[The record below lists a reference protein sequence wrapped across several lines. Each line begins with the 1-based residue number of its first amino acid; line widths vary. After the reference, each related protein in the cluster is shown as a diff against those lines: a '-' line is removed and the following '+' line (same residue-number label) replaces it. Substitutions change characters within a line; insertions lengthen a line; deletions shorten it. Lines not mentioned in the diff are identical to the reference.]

1 MRVSEIILNEAPSSG
16 ITKWVRS
23 DMQPKYTGGAYFD
36 SETSFNTAIMKGSG
50 FLYKAALKSP
60 QHPVTG
66 KPALKFPGVD
76 DPSHPMADKRKQ
88 DSNFNTKLVAALGT
102 TSTQMI
108 ATTKKPSTILD
119 PNRAKLSTADIAKTP
134 TSVASKVDQPA
145 PASKVEPPAPQNVR
159 KMPLH
164 PATKKAWIRQYGK
177 THNPDGTPKN
187 S

>member
-1 MRVSEIILNEAPSSG
+1 M
-16 ITKWVRS
+16 
-23 DMQPKYTGGAYFD
+23 D
-36 SETSFNTAIMKGSG
+36 
-50 FLYKAALKSP
+50 
-60 QHPVTG
+60 
-66 KPALKFPGVD
+66 
-76 DPSHPMADKRKQ
+76 
-88 DSNFNTKLVAALGT
+88 T

>member
-36 SETSFNTAIMKGSG
+36 SEESFNTAIMKGSG

-76 DPSHPMADKRKQ
+76 DPSHPMADKRNQ
-88 DSNFNTKLVAALGT
+88 DATFNSQLVAALGT
-102 TSTQMI
+102 APTQ
-108 ATTKKPSTILD
+108 A
-119 PNRAKLSTADIAKTP
+119 
-134 TSVASKVDQPA
+134 VASKVD
-145 PASKVEPPAPQNVR
+145 PPII
-159 KMPLH
+159 
-164 PATKKAWIRQYGK
+164 PATIEVSR
-177 THNPDGTPKN
+177 TPSIIAVKVFFVKP
-187 S
+187 STRPGLLESI